1 MLSFLPAANP
11 LIIRGRSFCF
21 CCNRLFSTAALVSID
36 WVHSRTTITANQCL
50 YRCQRRASLY
60 IFARVCVREHKLQIR
75 SFRYARSAVLTHD
88 WKSGVRKTNLF
99 SRIKSAYSLFFF
111 YRFYLLLLLLL
122 WRIFF
127 FSSFV
132 LCSLAGF
139 LRLRLIKVYVYNLD
153 TLSNWGRLHVMIL
166 GFLYIVCTCRFYVW
180 KMRSLK
186 L

>member
-1 MLSFLPAANP
+1 MAIYIYFFLN
-11 LIIRGRSFCF
+11 
-21 CCNRLFSTAALVSID
+21 ALVFVCCKSINYP
-36 WVHSRTTITANQCL
+36 WSFILLLLQSPIL
-50 YRCQRRASLY
+50 YCGACVDRLSAQQNDNHCKPMPLSLPEACESVY

-75 SFRYARSAVLTHD
+75 SFRYARSAVLTLE
-88 WKSGVRKTNLF
+88 WKSGARKTNLF

-111 YRFYLLLLLLL
+111 YRFFLLLLLLL

-153 TLSNWGRLHVMIL
+153 TLSN
-166 GFLYIVCTCRFYVW
+166 
-180 KMRSLK
+180 
-186 L
+186 